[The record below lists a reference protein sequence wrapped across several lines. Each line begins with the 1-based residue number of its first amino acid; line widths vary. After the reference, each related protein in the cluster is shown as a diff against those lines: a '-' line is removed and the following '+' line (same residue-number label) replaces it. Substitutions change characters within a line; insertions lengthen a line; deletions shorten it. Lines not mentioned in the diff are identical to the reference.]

1 MAAPLSVIA
10 RGSQESQLAG
20 KPRFRLAGGFG

>member
-10 RGSQESQLAG
+10 RDTQESQLAG
-20 KPRFRLAGGFG
+20 KPRFPLTGGFG